1 MVSALRDE
9 EVSSGEIDME
19 RVVADPVYRRR
30 VISRLRRERILAKA
44 QASEDDA
51 FMSMNEAAGEDD

>member
-1 MVSALRDE
+1 MASALSDDE
-9 EVSSGEIDME
+9 IPSGEIDME
-19 RVVADPVYRRR
+19 RVVADPIYRRR

-51 FMSMNEAAGEDD
+51 FEALSEAAGEED